1 MTEPRSCLPPW
12 PAGAGQAMSSDVL
25 HPRWGAWRQFD
36 RLGIWNHQDR
46 LARVSEIIGRRITG
60 FFDLS
65 ADEAIHVTARLA
77 EEPTPDVNA
86 GV

>member
-1 MTEPRSCLPPW
+1 MTGS
-12 PAGAGQAMSSDVL
+12 GVQ
-25 HPRWGAWRQFD
+25 HPRWQAWREFD

-46 LARVSEIIGRRITG
+46 LARVSEITGRQVTG

-65 ADEAIHVTARLA
+65 ADEAICVTSRLA
-77 EEPTPDVNA
+77 EEPTPDVDA